1 MTHLLVSLLV
11 IALVV
16 TIGLFVYGINAETS

>member
-1 MTHLLVSLLV
+1 MTHLLISLLV

-16 TIGLFVYGINAETS
+16 AIGLFVYGSKAGTT

>member
-1 MTHLLVSLLV
+1 MTHLLISLLL

-16 TIGLFVYGINAETS
+16 AIGLFVYGSKAGTT

>member
-16 TIGLFVYGINAETS
+16 AIGLFVYGINAETS

>member
-16 TIGLFVYGINAETS
+16 AIGLFVYGIDAETS